1 MKIGIIGLGRMGF
14 GMAERLHQ
22 NNMEVVGYNRSPA
35 KTDALKEK
43 GIEVAYEIEELL
55 SKLTPEKKIVWLML
69 PTGGP
74 TEDMIKLLLGK
85 LNPGDIIINGANS
98 FYKDAEEQATW
109 CKEKDVHLFDCGVS
123 GGVWG
128 LENGYTLMIG
138 GDKEEFHY
146 IEPFCKALAP
156 EKGYG
161 FFGEVGKG
169 FYVKSVHNIVEYVY
183 LQGLAE
189 GVELLEKRDID
200 IAKATEVWG
209 PASVVKSWLLDLT
222 TKALRRDDFDE
233 IAPKIGSVT
242 IKELKDT
249 KESVEGYAPAF
260 DVSTQIREDNSDK
273 FTLGKRTIAAVRNE
287 FGGHAVEK

>member
-1 MKIGIIGLGRMGF
+1 MKVGIIGLGRMGF

-22 NNMEVVGYNRSPA
+22 NNMEVVGYNRSPE
-35 KTDALKEK
+35 KTDKLKEK
-43 GIEVAYEIEELL
+43 GIEVAYDLDELL
-55 SKLTPEKKIVWLML
+55 GKLTPEKKIVWIML
-69 PTGGP
+69 PTGDP
-74 TEDMIKLLLGK
+74 TENMIKTLLEK
-85 LNPGDIIINGANS
+85 LSPGDIIVNGANS
-98 FYKDAEEQATW
+98 FYKDAERQKEW
-109 CKEKDVHLFDCGVS
+109 CKEKGVHLFDCGVS
-123 GGVWG
+123 GGIWG
-128 LENGYTLMIG
+128 LQNGYTLMVG
-138 GDKEEFHY
+138 GNKEEFAH
-146 IEPFCKALAP
+146 IEPFCRALAP

-161 FFGEVGKG
+161 LFGEVGKG

-189 GVELLEKRDID
+189 GVELLNKRGID
-200 IAKATEVWG
+200 MAKATEVWG

-222 TKALRRDDFDE
+222 TKALNRNDFDE

-249 KESVEGYAPAF
+249 KEAVEGYAPAF
-260 DVSTQIREDNSDK
+260 DVATQIREDDTDK